1 MEQVVWAVDID
12 FGLSDIAALRSL
24 VVQLACAEDK
34 GDDRL
39 TTPTGEERYA
49 VVSTRLRHTNL
60 TLIQFNVFLQMCRAH
75 LIAYDN
81 KVQYVHVFNLLFNP

>member
-1 MEQVVWAVDID
+1 MWAVDID

-24 VVQLACAEDK
+24 VVQLACVKDQ

-39 TTPTGEERYA
+39 TTPTGEERYV
-49 VVSTRLRHTNL
+49 VVSTCLRHTNL
-60 TLIQFNVFLQMCRAH
+60 ALIQFNVFLQMCRAH

-81 KVQYVHVFNLLFNP
+81 KVNYNYIHVHVV

>member
-81 KVQYVHVFNLLFNP
+81 KVQYVHVS